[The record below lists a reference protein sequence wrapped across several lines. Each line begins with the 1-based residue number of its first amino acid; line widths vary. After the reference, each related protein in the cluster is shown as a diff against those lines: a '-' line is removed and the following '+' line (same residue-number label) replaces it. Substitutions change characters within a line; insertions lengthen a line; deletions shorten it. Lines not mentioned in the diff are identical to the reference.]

1 MEYKNEE
8 WTIDQFLNLY
18 KSKKIDLSPPY
29 QRKEIWTLKDQ
40 KLLINSIKNNFP
52 MPNFFLSE
60 KGNGTY
66 EMVDGQQRSRSII
79 GYWMGG
85 FPDNEKEVFTEEFKK
100 DPANNTKVKHFNDYR
115 ISITVITKLYKTEFI
130 EDFYTLVNKSG
141 YGLSRPEVKKAEY
154 FETKFLHLIMKL
166 AENDLL
172 TELNIFSST
181 TLKRM
186 NDIDFVSEL
195 VAAIEHGITE
205 KKDKV
210 DYMYENDITQEKSN
224 EIEEKFLAIIK
235 IISRFNSII
244 PIRTTRYRQKND
256 FYSLFVFISNNIT
269 IDSDTLDYFYKVL
282 VRIGPCIKPS
292 QESCE
297 PLKNYAINCVTQSNS
312 KKARL
317 FRNAFFEEVLLNQ
330 NGKPNATQEAL
341 MDFFAMDRSNY
352 VRLSGYTLIDL
363 NQMEIPEEYCN

>member
-1 MEYKNEE
+1 MEYKNKE
-8 WTIDQFLNLY
+8 WKIDHFLTLY
-18 KSKKIDLSPPY
+18 ESDRIDLSPPY
-29 QRKEIWTLKDQ
+29 QRKEIWTSKDQ
-40 KLLINSIKNNFP
+40 KLLIDSIKKNFP
-52 MPNFFLSE
+52 MPNFFLLD
-60 KGNGTY
+60 KGNDTY

-79 GYWMGG
+79 NYWKGK
-85 FPDNEKEVFTEEFKK
+85 FPDFEKETMTEEFKK
-100 DPANNTKVKHFNDYR
+100 DPANGTKVKHFNDYR
-115 ISITVITKLYKTEFI
+115 MSITVITRLYEDESI

-154 FETKFLHLIMKL
+154 FSTKFLHLIMKL

-210 DYMYENDITQEKSN
+210 DYMYENDITQEKSD

-235 IISRFNSII
+235 IISRFNSIM
-244 PIRTTRYRQKND
+244 PIRATRYRQKND

-269 IDSDTLDYFYKVL
+269 IDSDTFDYFYKLL
-282 VRIGPCIKPS
+282 VRIGPCISPS
-292 QESCE
+292 QEICE
-297 PLKNYAINCVTQSNS
+297 PLQKYAINCVTQSNS
-312 KKARL
+312 KNARL
-317 FRNAFFEEVLLNQ
+317 LRNTFFEDFLLNK
-330 NGKPNATQEAL
+330 NSEPNKTQEDI
-341 MDFFAMDRSNY
+341 MDYLEMDRRSL
-352 VRLSGYTLIDL
+352 RTFSGYRVIDL
-363 NQMEIPEEYCN
+363 DKMKIPEEC